1 MTCGWPPTIVL
12 WQCLTLRGTLT
23 MVLVSF
29 YRSPAGKIKKS
40 FKYFSFLSIHSQF
53 FSRILAA
60 WVGEITVGSYM
71 FSLGEH
77 LKVAKKA
84 YRVLKREGFS
94 NLQ

>member
-1 MTCGWPPTIVL
+1 MAVFDPPGDSDHGPCIIL
-12 WQCLTLRGTLT
+12 SKSSR
-23 MVLVSF
+23 
-29 YRSPAGKIKKS
+29 KDKKKS
-40 FKYFSFLSIHSQF
+40 FKYFSFLSTHSQF